1 MSKRGNP
8 NLVAGVSGNPA
19 GRPLGSR
26 NRLTHALVAD
36 LTASWEKHGP
46 AVLERLRIDDP
57 ATYARLAASLVPK
70 EMNVAVEKVDPIL
83 EKLDADARDALRE
96 LLTIIAGARTE
107 GREPAEIFAAIA
119 EGLNGWLATPVLESE
134 SGHEIGVTV
143 SKALAV
149 APANDDEEESHQ

>member
-26 NRLTHALVAD
+26 NRLTNALVAD

-57 ATYARLAASLVPK
+57 ATYARLAVSLVPK
-70 EMNVAVEKVDPIL
+70 DVQLTVEKVDPIL
-83 EKLDADARDALRE
+83 EKLDADARAVLRE
-96 LLTIIAGARTE
+96 LLLIIADTRAE
-107 GREPAEIFAAIA
+107 GIEPATIFAWIA
-119 EGLNGWLATPVLESE
+119 EDLRARMATEIEGFGSKAVATALSSNDKQE
-134 SGHEIGVTV
+134 SG
-143 SKALAV
+143 
-149 APANDDEEESHQ
+149 Q

>member
-1 MSKRGNP
+1 MNKRGNP

-36 LTASWEKHGP
+36 ITASWEKHGP

-70 EMNVAVEKVDPIL
+70 DVSITVEKVDPIL
-83 EKLDADARDALRE
+83 EKLDPDARAVLGE
-96 LLTIIAGARTE
+96 LLTIIAATRVDGI
-107 GREPAEIFAAIA
+107 EPATVFAWIA
-119 EGLNGWLATPVLESE
+119 EDLRARLAKPVDE
-134 SGHEIGVTV
+134 
-143 SKALAV
+143 
-149 APANDDEEESHQ
+149 AP

>member
-1 MSKRGNP
+1 M
-8 NLVAGVSGNPA
+8 VAGVSGNPA

-36 LTASWEKHGP
+36 LTASWEKHGSCG
-46 AVLERLRIDDP
+46 LERLRIDDP
-57 ATYARLAASLVPK
+57 ATLLAVSLVPK
-70 EMNVAVEKVDPIL
+70 DVQLTVEKVDPIL

>member
-1 MSKRGNP
+1 MNKRGNP

-70 EMNVAVEKVDPIL
+70 DVSITVEKVDPIL
-83 EKLDADARDALRE
+83 EKLDADARAALGE
-96 LLTIIAGARTE
+96 LLTIIANTRADGI
-107 GREPAEIFAAIA
+107 EPATVFAWIA
-119 EGLNGWLATPVLESE
+119 EDLRARLAKPVDE
-134 SGHEIGVTV
+134 
-143 SKALAV
+143 
-149 APANDDEEESHQ
+149 AP

>member
-1 MSKRGNP
+1 M
-8 NLVAGVSGNPA
+8 VAGVSGNPA

-70 EMNVAVEKVDPIL
+70 DVSITVEKVDPIL
-83 EKLDADARDALRE
+83 EKLDPNARDALGE
-96 LLTIIAGARTE
+96 LLTIIAATRADGI
-107 GREPAEIFAAIA
+107 EPATVFAWIA
-119 EGLNGWLATPVLESE
+119 EDLRARLAKPVDE
-134 SGHEIGVTV
+134 
-143 SKALAV
+143 
-149 APANDDEEESHQ
+149 AP

>member
-26 NRLTHALVAD
+26 NRLTNALVAD

-70 EMNVAVEKVDPIL
+70 DVSVTVEKVDPIL
-83 EKLDADARDALRE
+83 EKLDPNARDALGE
-96 LLTIIAGARTE
+96 LLTIIADARAD
-107 GREPAEIFAAIA
+107 GIEPAIVFAWIA
-119 EGLNGWLATPVLESE
+119 EDLRARLAKPV
-134 SGHEIGVTV
+134 
-143 SKALAV
+143 
-149 APANDDEEESHQ
+149 DEKS

>member
-1 MSKRGNP
+1 MNKRGNP

-70 EMNVAVEKVDPIL
+70 DVSITVEKVDPIL
-83 EKLDADARDALRE
+83 EKLDPNARDALGE
-96 LLTIIAGARTE
+96 LLTIIAATRADGI
-107 GREPAEIFAAIA
+107 EPATVFAWIA
-119 EGLNGWLATPVLESE
+119 EDLRARLATKIEGFGSKAVATAHATENKSE
-134 SGHEIGVTV
+134 SG
-143 SKALAV
+143 
-149 APANDDEEESHQ
+149 Q